1 MQYKLSKRYNVYL
14 NVDNFEKREQVVEKC
29 AFYARS
35 KGRSFS
41 HVILCINLINSLDS
55 NFPFDA
61 VTGPLLNMLTHMNHE
76 SDNITNHIKFTIDFV
91 NKLIRPNN
99 YREFAELFD
108 TLPGVILEEGMESYM
123 GFPVSLRKVFRAYC
137 KIGRLISEVKG
148 YGNFFDIRAF
158 NYISAAMLAEA
169 WLNGEENFDYIKEEI
184 NNLLNNFNAKEFTL
198 LRGLQSLAKVG
209 PPGDNIS
216 IYDNETGFGLK
227 FSSKDNLYDIF
238 DYIYCYLK
246 EQKTNSGPTI
256 K

>member
-61 VTGPLLNMLTHMNHE
+61 VTGPLLNMLTSMNPN
-76 SDNITNHIKFTIDFV
+76 SDTTNHIKFTI
-91 NKLIRPNN
+91 
-99 YREFAELFD
+99 D

-184 NNLLNNFNAKEFTL
+184 NNLLNNLMLKNL
-198 LRGLQSLAKVG
+198 L
-209 PPGDNIS
+209 
-216 IYDNETGFGLK
+216 
-227 FSSKDNLYDIF
+227 
-238 DYIYCYLK
+238 C
-246 EQKTNSGPTI
+246 
-256 K
+256 